1 MKRFTLLAALGLCS
15 ISLFAQDAQKE
26 EPKEEGFVFTTVKEL
41 PITSVKNQSRAGTCW
56 CYSSMAFLESEL
68 LRMGKGE
75 YDFSEMYIVHQTYLD
90 RADAA
95 VRTHGDVSFS
105 QGGSFYDVIY
115 GMKKFGLVPEEVMR
129 PGVMYGDTLSNH
141 TELTAVSDAVVAAIA
156 KGKLRKLQTDNNHN
170 PLWKKAIAAI
180 HDIYLGKCPEKFTY
194 KGKEYT
200 PHSFFESTGLNPNDY
215 ISLTSY
221 THHPFYEPFVL
232 EIQDNWRW
240 GQSYNLPIDEFM
252 QVFDNAINNGYP
264 IAWGSDVSEQGFTR
278 DGVAVMPDTEK
289 VQELSGSDM
298 AHWLKMK
305 PEEKKLNTKPQPQ
318 KWCTQEERQE
328 AYDNWETTDDH
339 GMLIYGIAKDQEG
352 NDYYMVKNSWGKAGK
367 YDGLWYASK
376 AFVRY
381 KTMNIVVNKNA
392 LPKEIAKK
400 LAKIAGVDIE
410 SYGKEML
417 KAGTDISDFTPF
429 QVINIDSKEFNDK
442 NAKFEISQ
450 VNAVDLDSVFS
461 RQSEL
466 EDAINKE
473 IKEKNLDFYMFAATD
488 ILNANSKI
496 IAIGNKADT
505 VEKAFGVNLENNT
518 AMLNNVVSRKKQMLP
533 NILNNLN

>member
-1 MKRFTLLAALGLCS
+1 MKRFTLLAAAGLFS
-15 ISLFAQDAQKE
+15 MSLSAQEAKE

-41 PITSVKNQSRAGTCW
+41 PITSIKNQNRAGTCW

-75 YDFSEMYIVHQTYLD
+75 YDLSEMYIVHQTYLD

-115 GMKKFGLVPEEVMR
+115 GMKKFGLVPEEEMR

-156 KGKLRKLQTDNNHN
+156 KGKHRSLQTDENRK

-180 HDIYLGKCPEKFTY
+180 HDIYLGECPEKFTY

-200 PHSFFESTGLNPNDY
+200 PQSFFESTGLNPDDY

-240 GQSYNLPIDEFM
+240 GQSYNLPLDEFM
-252 QVFDNAINNGYP
+252 EVFDNAIMNEYT
-264 IAWGSDVSEQGFTR
+264 IAWGADVSENGFNRT
-278 DGVAVMPDTEK
+278 GIGTLPDMK
-289 VQELSGSDM
+289 KAQEDLTGSDM
-298 AHWLKMK
+298 ARWLRLSNS
-305 PEEKKLNTKPQPQ
+305 PQFINSPQPQ
-318 KWCTQEERQE
+318 MWCTPEERQR

-339 GMLIYGIAKDQEG
+339 GMQIYGIAKDQKGTE
-352 NDYYMVKNSWGKAGK
+352 YYMVKNSWGTVGDYKGI
-367 YDGLWYASK
+367 WYVSK
-376 AFVRY
+376 AYARY
-381 KTMNIVVNKNA
+381 KTMNIVVNKKA

-400 LAKIAGVDIE
+400 LG
-410 SYGKEML
+410 
-417 KAGTDISDFTPF
+417 
-429 QVINIDSKEFNDK
+429 
-442 NAKFEISQ
+442 
-450 VNAVDLDSVFS
+450 
-461 RQSEL
+461 
-466 EDAINKE
+466 
-473 IKEKNLDFYMFAATD
+473 IK
-488 ILNANSKI
+488 
-496 IAIGNKADT
+496 
-505 VEKAFGVNLENNT
+505 
-518 AMLNNVVSRKKQMLP
+518 
-533 NILNNLN
+533 